1 MAGTHNIVA
10 EQGAT
15 FHFNFTVK
23 TDGTV
28 WNLSSYSAR
37 MQVRNST
44 ASTTK
49 LLDLSSPTDI
59 TLTSLGH
66 VSVTVNATTMAAL
79 PFGRWVYD
87 LELESAGGEVT
98 RLLEGRFIVTPEVT
112 I

>member
-1 MAGTHNIVA
+1 MSGTHNIVA

-23 TDGTV
+23 TNDVV
-28 WNLSSYSAR
+28 WNLSTYSAR

-59 TLTSLGH
+59 VLTSLGH